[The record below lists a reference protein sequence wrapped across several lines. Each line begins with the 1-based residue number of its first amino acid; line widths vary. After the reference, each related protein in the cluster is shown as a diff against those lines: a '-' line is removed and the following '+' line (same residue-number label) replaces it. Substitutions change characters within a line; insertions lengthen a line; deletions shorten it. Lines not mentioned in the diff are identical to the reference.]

1 MGIPL
6 VTGRDF
12 TDADTRDQPR
22 VVIVDHHLA
31 RTLFPGESPLGRR
44 LKFGDANSQSPWET
58 IVGVVGDVKQYAL
71 DADSRIALYR
81 PHTQSPSRSLYVVL
95 KTERDAA
102 SLTPDVVAAIRAHDP
117 DVPVY
122 RVRTMTQRVDESL
135 ARRRFSMTLLSA
147 FATLALALA
156 AVGIYGVM
164 AYLVRQGAREMGIRI
179 ALGATP
185 RAIVGL
191 VLRQG
196 LVVTVTGLALGLAG
210 AWALTRLMQTLLF
223 EVQATD
229 PVTFATIAV
238 ILGVTALAACYL
250 PARRAARIDPLV
262 SLRAE

>member
-1 MGIPL
+1 
-6 VTGRDF
+6 
-12 TDADTRDQPR
+12 
-22 VVIVDHHLA
+22 
-31 RTLFPGESPLGRR
+31 
-44 LKFGDANSQSPWET
+44 
-58 IVGVVGDVKQYAL
+58 
-71 DADSRIALYR
+71 
-81 PHTQSPSRSLYVVL
+81 
-95 KTERDAA
+95 
-102 SLTPDVVAAIRAHDP
+102 
-117 DVPVY
+117 
-122 RVRTMTQRVDESL
+122 MTQRVDESL

-185 RAIVGL
+185 GAIVGL